1 MKKDGQKENIIVF
14 GLGIT
19 GKASIKA
26 LLELGYFVSIYD
38 NNLDQ
43 SEEFFEEIKSYKFNI
58 INNMKEIAWDNYD
71 LVLKSPGI
79 KPSNEFLIEAEKHN
93 LEIVSDLEV
102 AYRLYGGDRFITVT
116 GTNGKTTTSSLIA
129 HILNFAGIKAKATGN
144 IGEGILYDLLK
155 DNHDYYIIEASS
167 FQLHSVKEFRSMIS
181 VITNISEDH
190 IDWHGS
196 YENYKKD
203 KFNIFKNLKDSD
215 LFILNKDDDE
225 LKTIKSNARI
235 EYFSLKEKSDAYY
248 KDNKLYYYNSNS
260 LGIIEDSNI
269 NLVGIHN
276 IANVLASLLAI
287 KEFNIENET
296 IIEAIKRFN
305 PIEHRIEYV
314 DIINNVKY
322 YNDSKGTNIDSTKV
336 ALKGFNNRVLLIA
349 GGYDK
354 GTTFDELF
362 RDNTNINKLIL
373 FGENR
378 DKIKS
383 SADKFKINT
392 VLVDDL
398 EEAVKLSKTMKDIDT
413 VLFSPASASWD
424 MYKNFEER
432 GNHFKKL
439 VRE

>member
-1 MKKDGQKENIIVF
+1 M
-14 GLGIT
+14 
-19 GKASIKA
+19 
-26 LLELGYFVSIYD
+26 
-38 NNLDQ
+38 
-43 SEEFFEEIKSYKFNI
+43 
-58 INNMKEIAWDNYD
+58 
-71 LVLKSPGI
+71 
-79 KPSNEFLIEAEKHN
+79 
-93 LEIVSDLEV
+93 
-102 AYRLYGGDRFITVT
+102 
-116 GTNGKTTTSSLIA
+116 
-129 HILNFAGIKAKATGN
+129 TGN

-354 GTTFDELF
+354 GTVFDELF